1 MVGVI
6 YPIVFFFSS
15 GSFNCFSVVLIF
27 FKHVKTWPVSCSIQ
41 RFFLFQYVIL
51 PIFKSLLLLSFYYY
65 FYFTTFFIYKLFL
78 LFILFFCCSFC
89 FWFYFVS
96 FNVWLNNSF
105 SHMKRLRLVDYFVC
119 LSVLFLNPKF
129 QGNNR
134 QPRYFSPAL
143 KRLRILF
150 IYFYF
155 NLILHL
161 TLNFTL
167 YFCHSFYYNLF

>member
-1 MVGVI
+1 M
-6 YPIVFFFSS
+6 F
-15 GSFNCFSVVLIF
+15 
-27 FKHVKTWPVSCSIQ
+27 
-41 RFFLFQYVIL
+41 
-51 PIFKSLLLLSFYYY
+51 
-65 FYFTTFFIYKLFL
+65 
-78 LFILFFCCSFC
+78 FILFFCCCSFC

-161 TLNFTL
+161 ALNFTL
-167 YFCHSFYYNLF
+167 YFCHSFYYKFILTDFMADFILTAIALHLFLLLSFAPCITK